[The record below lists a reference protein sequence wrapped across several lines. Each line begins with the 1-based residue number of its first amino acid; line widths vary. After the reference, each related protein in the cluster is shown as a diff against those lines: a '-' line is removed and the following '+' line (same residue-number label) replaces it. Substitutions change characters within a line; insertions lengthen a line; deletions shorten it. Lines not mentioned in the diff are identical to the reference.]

1 MAHTRSK
8 RRVTVCLHHPTLVQ
22 LEGTQGCQEQQVQPG
37 QCCPAVRTTGQCPPS
52 IIPSGTTGGL
62 VPTSIP
68 PGWDAGSAQSC
79 GSRPHCSQACPFTV
93 PGSLRLLPLD
103 IPISAKSS
111 LTHFLPFFFPVL
123 VFFSFSFGFSGLLRA
138 AGPTGGW
145 FCLDPRERPVRCDV
159 ALKKR
164 TASAPHNGCTLVLLF

>member
-1 MAHTRSK
+1 MVHTRSE
-8 RRVTVCLHHPTLVQ
+8 RRVNSLSASSHSCSAR
-22 LEGTQGCQEQQVQPG
+22 GDPG
-37 QCCPAVRTTGQCPPS
+37 LPGAAGPAGPVLPRCTHYRAMPPS

-68 PGWDAGSAQSC
+68 PGWDTGSAQSC

-93 PGSLRLLPLD
+93 LGSLRLLPLD
-103 IPISAKSS
+103 TPISAKSS
-111 LTHFLPFFFPVL
+111 LTHLLPFFFPVL

-138 AGPTGGW
+138 AGPTGSW

-159 ALKKR
+159 ALKR
-164 TASAPHNGCTLVLLF
+164 SVHSP